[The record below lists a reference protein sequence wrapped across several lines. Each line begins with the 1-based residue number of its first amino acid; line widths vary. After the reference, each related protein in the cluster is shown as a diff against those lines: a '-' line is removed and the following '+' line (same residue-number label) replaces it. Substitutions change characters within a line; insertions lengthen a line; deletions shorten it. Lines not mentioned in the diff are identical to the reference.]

1 MILDIIQTMLL
12 LACVGFIF
20 FIYRRLTSIEKQP
33 AKSVKQANIPKEL
46 PEPDIQ
52 EIREALKAHIGR
64 ESRVLK
70 LDEFGGKPEYIG
82 YSCGYGPYKI
92 WLSIWIGTDLDIIA
106 TNLMIGKDY
115 LKTFERLKGNKHK
128 IEWLFPE
135 EEIICAVLARDN
147 HRIGV
152 EKHIDLSQRSNWD
165 TISVWARENLEKLF
179 WVISIHDKLS
189 SGDTQT
195 LDDTPPF

>member
-1 MILDIIQTMLL
+1 MILDIIQMMLL
-12 LACVGFIF
+12 LTCVGFIF
-20 FIYRRLTSIEKQP
+20 FIYHRLTSIEKQP
-33 AKSVKQANIPKEL
+33 AKSVKQTNVPKDL
-46 PEPDIQ
+46 PEPNIQ
-52 EIREALKAHIGR
+52 EIRKALRTYIER
-64 ESRVLK
+64 ESSILE
-70 LDEFGGKPEYIG
+70 LDDFGGDEYIG

-106 TNLMIGKDY
+106 TNLMIGKEY
-115 LKTFERLKGNKHK
+115 HEIFERLKGNKDK

-135 EEIICAVLARDN
+135 KGVLCGLLRN
-147 HRIGV
+147 GYYRIGL
-152 EKHIDLSQRSNWD
+152 EKDVDLTQRENWH

-195 LDDTPPF
+195 LDDTLPF